1 MGNKN
6 KFLIST
12 LSLITFSI
20 SLSIVVAT
28 SAISKS
34 HIALAQTVNKLETY
48 QNSSYGIRIQY
59 PSDWEKQENGTKQD
73 TQTNVVTFFP
83 QASNASFDIA
93 IDDITD
99 EKGITISQYSG
110 NSIDDLRQSAKDF
123 KLVESNTTG
132 VFLAGLPAYKLV
144 YTSTDQTNSLKT
156 MEIGAIKDN
165 KAFVVTYEAGTA
177 EYDKYLPRILGMIS
191 SFTITR

>member
-93 IDDITD
+93 IDDIT

-144 YTSTDQTNSLKT
+144 YTSTDQTNNLKT

>member
-20 SLSIVVAT
+20 SLSIVIAT

-73 TQTNVVTFFP
+73 SQTNVVTFFP
-83 QASNASFDIA
+83 PASNASFDIA

-123 KLVESNTTG
+123 KLVESSTTG
-132 VFLAGLPAYKLV
+132 VFLAGSPAYKLV
-144 YTSTDQTNSLKT
+144 YTSTDQTTSLRT

-165 KAFVVTYEAGTA
+165 KAFVVTYEAGAA
-177 EYDKYLPRILGMIS
+177 EYDKYLPAIMGMIS